1 MINSIVGYTPQGYDE
16 EFIEHEELDFSDQF
30 DDQSTDPETTTV
42 FAANV
47 TGGAVDVDDDV

>member
-42 FAANV
+42 FAAHV
-47 TGGAVDVDDDV
+47 TGGTVDVDDDV

>member
-16 EFIEHEELDFSDQF
+16 EFIEQEELDFSDQF
-30 DDQSTDPETTTV
+30 DDQPTDPETTV